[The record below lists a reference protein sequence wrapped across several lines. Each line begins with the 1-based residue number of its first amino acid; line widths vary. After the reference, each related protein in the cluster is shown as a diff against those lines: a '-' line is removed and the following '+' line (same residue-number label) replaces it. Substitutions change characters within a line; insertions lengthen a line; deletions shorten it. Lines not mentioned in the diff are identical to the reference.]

1 MKLST
6 HCLRARGHQPGIA
19 LLAGL
24 VLLAAI
30 SLLALV
36 ATASMILQQNMSGN
50 FTDSQ
55 HARQGAAVA
64 VSQGHAVLFGIGPD
78 GRAPDCIEHC
88 FLSPLDTV
96 IRQAS
101 EMPVSPEYED
111 ATWWDSWATEAGV
124 DPVTGGRV
132 DGVWNFAAEP
142 PRFLIEEVRFD
153 AMVAA
158 PAAAEAPAIDGIGY
172 YRVLGRAVGR
182 GPAAVAVSEA
192 IIARPWLSDTTP
204 DPGTMADSSFCTPFE
219 PWYDCGLMAWRQRR

>member
-1 MKLST
+1 MRSFT
-6 HCLRARGHQPGIA
+6 LRPCCVANQAGVA

-24 VLLAAI
+24 VMLAAI

-36 ATASMILQQNMSGN
+36 ATASMILQQNMAGN
-50 FTDSQ
+50 FSDAQ
-55 HARQGAAVA
+55 QARQAAAAA
-64 VSQGHAVLFGIGPD
+64 VSQGQAVLFGIGPD
-78 GRAPDCIEHC
+78 GRTPDCTEHC

-101 EMPVSPEYED
+101 DMPVSPEYED
-111 ATWWDSWATEAGV
+111 AAWWNAWAMEAGIN
-124 DPVTGGRV
+124 PVTGNRL
-132 DGVWNFAAEP
+132 DGMWNFASEP

-153 AMVAA
+153 DMVTA
-158 PAAAEAPAIDGIGY
+158 PAAVEAPAIDGIGY

-204 DPGTMADSSFCTPFE
+204 APGPMDDSSFCTPFK
-219 PWYDCGLMAWRQRR
+219 PWYDCGLMAWRQRQ